1 MQLIQSK
8 QGGAKCWYMV
18 GQITERVFEAY
29 FWAILGILKGMYE
42 F

>member
-1 MQLIQSK
+1 
-8 QGGAKCWYMV
+8 MV

-42 F
+42 FKESVPLLNIKNII